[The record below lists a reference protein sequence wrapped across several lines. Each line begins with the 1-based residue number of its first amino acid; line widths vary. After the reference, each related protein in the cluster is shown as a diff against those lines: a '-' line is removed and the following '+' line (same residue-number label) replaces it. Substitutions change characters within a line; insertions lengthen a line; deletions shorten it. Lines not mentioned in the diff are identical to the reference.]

1 MPAYKDSK
9 TGTWFVKFYCKD
21 WTGENKQIKKRGF
34 ATKREALDYERNY
47 KIRQENNL
55 DMTFGEF
62 WKLYTEDV
70 KNYVKLNTWLTK
82 EHIVDTK
89 ILPYFKNL
97 KMNEITPGDVRKWQN
112 EMVAFRNEN
121 GKSYSQTYKKTM
133 HNILSAIFNHA
144 CRFYNLKSNPAR
156 QAGNMG
162 REEKKEMLFWTT
174 EEYKKF
180 SETLSVILQDKL
192 RAEASY
198 GFECYFKEQLAEKKK
213 GRNHDLSVTEYKVAQ
228 ESRKLADIKQR
239 NNEEQE
245 KNTKLRSNN
254 ASISYQIAT
263 QEQRHSRNLDVIA
276 ADEDRLETVRSS
288 INVAETEYAK
298 YEDMITDKKN
308 NLELLSSKESELI
321 EKTKIAES
329 VYDLFRQGGTDD
341 VRDKLIDVMYENQ
354 KLKEENITLKKLLEK
369 AYGFMKQFVI
379 DGVNLLERYWESVGK
394 VIGKIR

>member
-89 ILPYFKNL
+89 ILPYFRNL

-112 EMVAFRNEN
+112 EMVAFRYEN
-121 GKSYSQTYKKTM
+121 GKCYSQTYKKTM

-156 QAGNMG
+156 DGIFYPVLVAGTEKADIDVGKYG
-162 REEKKEMLFWTT
+162 RMWIKYIK
-174 EEYKKF
+174 EEYPMRYKSLVRFGELEERADEVNDTAYELLDDIEAKWLKKHKPKNPNSF
-180 SETLSVILQDKL
+180 T
-192 RAEASY
+192 
-198 GFECYFKEQLAEKKK
+198 EQLQLRTQTRMMAEEI
-213 GRNHDLSVTEYKVAQ
+213 V
-228 ESRKLADIKQR
+228 IM
-239 NNEEQE
+239 
-245 KNTKLRSNN
+245 
-254 ASISYQIAT
+254 
-263 QEQRHSRNLDVIA
+263 DV
-276 ADEDRLETVRSS
+276 
-288 INVAETEYAK
+288 
-298 YEDMITDKKN
+298 
-308 NLELLSSKESELI
+308 
-321 EKTKIAES
+321 
-329 VYDLFRQGGTDD
+329 
-341 VRDKLIDVMYENQ
+341 VM
-354 KLKEENITLKKLLEK
+354 
-369 AYGFMKQFVI
+369 QFH
-379 DGVNLLERYWESVGK
+379 
-394 VIGKIR
+394 

>member
-1 MPAYKDSK
+1 MNMPAYKDSK

-112 EMVAFRNEN
+112 EMVAFRYEN

-174 EEYKKF
+174 EEYRDRMLLQLRKHLRATGQSSYRSSLQRKCRN
-180 SETLSVILQDKL
+180 ILQCYMT
-192 RAEASY
+192 RHQQT
-198 GFECYFKEQLAEKKK
+198 GFF
-213 GRNHDLSVTEYKVAQ
+213 
-228 ESRKLADIKQR
+228 
-239 NNEEQE
+239 
-245 KNTKLRSNN
+245 
-254 ASISYQIAT
+254 
-263 QEQRHSRNLDVIA
+263 
-276 ADEDRLETVRSS
+276 
-288 INVAETEYAK
+288 
-298 YEDMITDKKN
+298 
-308 NLELLSSKESELI
+308 
-321 EKTKIAES
+321 
-329 VYDLFRQGGTDD
+329 
-341 VRDKLIDVMYENQ
+341 
-354 KLKEENITLKKLLEK
+354 
-369 AYGFMKQFVI
+369 
-379 DGVNLLERYWESVGK
+379 W
-394 VIGKIR
+394 

>member
-34 ATKREALDYERNY
+34 VTKREALDYERNY

-112 EMVAFRNEN
+112 AMVAFRNEN

-180 SETLSVILQDKL
+180 SEAVIDKPVSFYAFEMLYWTGMRLGDDDDKIRLNQRKPSKYKGLRRFGPEKNLQRINKFMKERPIFYKNLIQMKENIRFYLRCFYCITKVMILQFNSEN
-192 RAEASY
+192 RTE
-198 GFECYFKEQLAEKKK
+198 LA
-213 GRNHDLSVTEYKVAQ
+213 RN
-228 ESRKLADIKQR
+228 
-239 NNEEQE
+239 
-245 KNTKLRSNN
+245 
-254 ASISYQIAT
+254 
-263 QEQRHSRNLDVIA
+263 
-276 ADEDRLETVRSS
+276 
-288 INVAETEYAK
+288 
-298 YEDMITDKKN
+298 
-308 NLELLSSKESELI
+308 
-321 EKTKIAES
+321 
-329 VYDLFRQGGTDD
+329 G
-341 VRDKLIDVMYENQ
+341 
-354 KLKEENITLKKLLEK
+354 
-369 AYGFMKQFVI
+369 
-379 DGVNLLERYWESVGK
+379 
-394 VIGKIR
+394 

>member
-112 EMVAFRNEN
+112 AMVAFRNEN

-180 SETLSVILQDKL
+180 SEAVIDKPVSFYAFEMLYWTGMRLGDDDDKIRLNQRKPSKYKGLRRFGPEKNLQRINKFMKERPIFYKNLIQMKENIRFYLRCFYCITKVMILQFNSEN
-192 RAEASY
+192 RTE
-198 GFECYFKEQLAEKKK
+198 LA
-213 GRNHDLSVTEYKVAQ
+213 RN
-228 ESRKLADIKQR
+228 
-239 NNEEQE
+239 
-245 KNTKLRSNN
+245 
-254 ASISYQIAT
+254 
-263 QEQRHSRNLDVIA
+263 
-276 ADEDRLETVRSS
+276 
-288 INVAETEYAK
+288 
-298 YEDMITDKKN
+298 
-308 NLELLSSKESELI
+308 
-321 EKTKIAES
+321 
-329 VYDLFRQGGTDD
+329 G
-341 VRDKLIDVMYENQ
+341 
-354 KLKEENITLKKLLEK
+354 
-369 AYGFMKQFVI
+369 
-379 DGVNLLERYWESVGK
+379 
-394 VIGKIR
+394 

>member
-121 GKSYSQTYKKTM
+121 FKYLMKRLGYVFKKDAWM
-133 HNILSAIFNHA
+133 EV
-144 CRFYNLKSNPAR
+144 
-156 QAGNMG
+156 QAPGFRYYHKLAKMD
-162 REEKKEMLFWTT
+162 EM
-174 EEYKKF
+174 F
-180 SETLSVILQDKL
+180 SEDML
-192 RAEASY
+192 R
-198 GFECYFKEQLAEKKK
+198 
-213 GRNHDLSVTEYKVAQ
+213 HHVDIYK
-228 ESRKLADIKQR
+228 R
-239 NNEEQE
+239 
-245 KNTKLRSNN
+245 
-254 ASISYQIAT
+254 
-263 QEQRHSRNLDVIA
+263 
-276 ADEDRLETVRSS
+276 
-288 INVAETEYAK
+288 
-298 YEDMITDKKN
+298 
-308 NLELLSSKESELI
+308 
-321 EKTKIAES
+321 
-329 VYDLFRQGGTDD
+329 
-341 VRDKLIDVMYENQ
+341 
-354 KLKEENITLKKLLEK
+354 
-369 AYGFMKQFVI
+369 
-379 DGVNLLERYWESVGK
+379 
-394 VIGKIR
+394 